1 MTAFSDRIKEFADL
15 NAEVLGV
22 SLDTV
27 FVHKAWIQTPRDKNG
42 VGDIKYPLASDSTQQ
57 VARDYGVLIE
67 AEGLAARG
75 LFIIDP
81 NGMLQYHVVH
91 ALNIGR
97 SVDEV
102 LRVLEALQ
110 AGGLC
115 PADWRPGKKLL
126 GG

>member
-1 MTAFSDRIKEFADL
+1 VTAFSDRIKEFADL

-42 VGDIKYPLASDSTQQ
+42 VGEIKYPLGSDSTQQ

-81 NGMLQYHVVH
+81 NGMLQYQVVH
-91 ALNIGR
+91 SLNIGR

-115 PADWRPGKKLL
+115 PSDWRPGQKLL

>member
-57 VARDYGVLIE
+57 AARDYGVLIE
-67 AEGLAARG
+67 EEGLAARG
-75 LFIIDP
+75 AWREFVARKRDFQ
-81 NGMLQYHVVH
+81 GARMLKAPDQ
-91 ALNIGR
+91 R
-97 SVDEV
+97 S
-102 LRVLEALQ
+102 
-110 AGGLC
+110 
-115 PADWRPGKKLL
+115 
-126 GG
+126 